1 MKKSIWEKRRKRSF
15 PRIRKVWNI
24 VKILTMFI
32 MWFAFI
38 CLAVAAIE
46 SRELLLVIGA
56 PVWLAIT
63 LFVFPAFKKEPEE
76 FYE

>member
-1 MKKSIWEKRRKRSF
+1 MKKSIWERRRKRSF

-24 VKILTMFI
+24 IKTLI
-32 MWFAFI
+32 MVSMWLAFI
-38 CLAVAAIE
+38 FLVVFAIE
-46 SRELLLVIGA
+46 SKQLLLVIVA